1 MTRRLRVHNGVEDDL
16 FEAFSYYADAAPDQ
30 IDRLYN
36 LFLDAVTKRIPQV
49 PNAFAPL
56 FKHYRH
62 IYLRIGTS
70 TSGPSGTTLP
80 IGRPT
85 RLSTSWLFGTGWRT
99 RTRSRLRSLAA
110 ASSDR

>member
-36 LFLDAVTKRIPQV
+36 LFVDAVTKRIPQA

-62 IYLRIGTS
+62 IYLR
-70 TSGPSGTTLP
+70 PFRYYVAYR
-80 IGRPT
+80 RPT
-85 RLSTSWLFGTGWRT
+85 RLSTYWLFGTEWRT

-110 ASSDR
+110 PSSDR

>member
-30 IDRLYN
+30 IDRRYN
-36 LFLDAVTKRIPQV
+36 LFVDAVTKRIPQA

-62 IYLRIGTS
+62 IYLRPFRYYVAYRTTDEAIDILAVRHGMENPNAVEAEI
-70 TSGPSGTTLP
+70 SG
-80 IGRPT
+80 
-85 RLSTSWLFGTGWRT
+85 RT
-99 RTRSRLRSLAA
+99 FE
-110 ASSDR
+110 

>member
-36 LFLDAVTKRIPQV
+36 LFVDAVTKRIPQA

-56 FKHYRH
+56 FKHYRYYVAYRTTDEAIDILAVRH
-62 IYLRIGTS
+62 GMENPNAVEAEI
-70 TSGPSGTTLP
+70 SG
-80 IGRPT
+80 
-85 RLSTSWLFGTGWRT
+85 RT
-99 RTRSRLRSLAA
+99 FE
-110 ASSDR
+110 

>member
-36 LFLDAVTKRIPQV
+36 LFVDAVTKRIPQA

-62 IYLRIGTS
+62 IYLRPFRYYVAYRTTDEAIDILAVGTE
-70 TSGPSGTTLP
+70 
-80 IGRPT
+80 
-85 RLSTSWLFGTGWRT
+85 WRT

-110 ASSDR
+110 PSSDR

>member
-36 LFLDAVTKRIPQV
+36 LFVDAVTKRIPQ
-49 PNAFAPL
+49 A
-56 FKHYRH
+56 RTR
-62 IYLRIGTS
+62 LRRYSSTIDTS

-85 RLSTSWLFGTGWRT
+85 RLSTYWLFGTEWRT

-110 ASSDR
+110 PSSDR

>member
-36 LFLDAVTKRIPQV
+36 LFVDAVTKRIPQA

-62 IYLRIGTS
+62 IYLRPFRYYVAYRKVLRCLSDDRRGYRHTGCS
-70 TSGPSGTTLP
+70 ARNGEPER
-80 IGRPT
+80 GR
-85 RLSTSWLFGTGWRT
+85 G
-99 RTRSRLRSLAA
+99 
-110 ASSDR
+110 

>member
-16 FEAFSYYADAAPDQ
+16 SEAFSYYADEAPEQ
-30 IDRLYN
+30 TNRLYD

-62 IYLRIGTS
+62 IYLRPFRYYVAYRVTDETIDILAVRHGMENPDTVEDKI
-70 TSGPSGTTLP
+70 SG
-80 IGRPT
+80 
-85 RLSTSWLFGTGWRT
+85 RT
-99 RTRSRLRSLAA
+99 FE
-110 ASSDR
+110 